1 MKAHPVDVSIVV
13 PLFNEEKVLPE
24 LIKRLDALMAGSSL
38 AIQAVL
44 VNDGSSD
51 QTEAMIREIVQANP
65 AHYKGVLLSRNF
77 GHQVAVTAGLDHVD
91 ALHAVMVIDGD
102 LQDPPELLEDMY
114 RLLGKGYDV
123 VYAVRKNRK
132 ESFLKKLSYDFFY
145 RIINW
150 LTDGMIPRDSGDF
163 AMFTVRVNDEIR
175 RMPEKIRFIRGLRA
189 FVGFR
194 QVGLEYDRKARFSG
208 DSKYSWKALF
218 RLASDGIFNFSDKP
232 LKLIFTAGISVCL
245 LGLAYLGVI
254 LYKKYFLN
262 EVIEGFTSTLVLFIF
277 FNGAQLISLG
287 IIAEYISRIY
297 IESKNRPTY
306 VLKEVVQRDF

>member
-1 MKAHPVDVSIVV
+1 MRDHQVDISIVV

-24 LIKRLDALMAGSSL
+24 LLERLNRLIAMSSL
-38 AIQAVL
+38 SIQVIL
-44 VNDGSSD
+44 VNDGSKD
-51 QTEAMIREIVQANP
+51 GTEAIIREIVQANP
-65 AHYKGVLLSRNF
+65 LNYKGVLLSRNF

-91 ALHAVMVIDGD
+91 AIQAVMVIDGD

-114 RLLGKGYDV
+114 KLLQRGYDV

-132 ESFLKKLSYDFFY
+132 EGLLKKLSYNFFY
-145 RIINW
+145 RIIHW

-194 QVGLEYDRKARFSG
+194 QVGLEYERKSRFAG
-208 DSKYSWKALF
+208 DSKYSLKALF

-245 LGLAYLGVI
+245 LGLVYLGVI

-262 EVIEGFTSTLVLFIF
+262 QVIEGFTSTLVLFIF

-306 VLKEVVQRDF
+306 VLKEVL